1 MKTIVLPAALALLS
15 IALAGFAAAQI
26 ASPAKAAQ
34 REQRPN
40 IIVILADDMGYSDI
54 GPYGAE
60 IQTPHLDRLAAG
72 GLRFSQ
78 FYNNPRCCPTRV
90 SLMTGLYPP
99 QTGIPHMVNT
109 SHLPQHQRDLSR
121 NVVTIAEVLRSA
133 GYQTAMSG
141 KWHLTPVPDEPPDEN
156 GKLFALPVTADTDKS
171 NWPLQRGF
179 DRFYGIIHAIGNFF
193 DPVTLTSGNDPISP
207 HGRDYY
213 ITHAISDNAVKFLK
227 EMEGNEQP
235 FFLYTAYTAPHWPL
249 HAPAEYVAKY
259 KDIYRRGWDRIRAE
273 RFRRLQG
280 TGLLGVD
287 WKLSAKDPTAH
298 AWETVEHA
306 DWEAHR
312 MAVHAAMIERMDHGV
327 GRIVAELERQNRLD
341 NTLILFL
348 SDNGASAE
356 ELGPRP
362 PVHSWGPAT
371 APGGGKMRFGNN
383 PGIYPGPADTWTSYG
398 RAWANVSVTPFRA
411 SKGWTHEG
419 GIATPLIAYWQRT
432 INKGR
437 ISHDVGHVM
446 DIMATCVDLAGA
458 TYPQVFAGNKIVP
471 LEGISLAPVFE
482 NKALADRTLVW
493 EHNGNRAV
501 RQGKWKIVSRYAQPW
516 ELYDME
522 ADRTETIDLAE
533 RGSDKVKELAPLY
546 DAWASRVGVL
556 PWETVEPSEKERRLK
571 VTADGWPAVASTTV
585 ELSEERRRLGALRS
599 PEPHKQEA
607 APAFDFLSDLP
618 WSKTENILSGPHKD
632 RSGWDP
638 HAKPP
643 GGGYKPIEIAGARFD
658 NGLSWFPDKNTMSFV
673 EWDLKRDYKRLTFK
687 VRIDDEKHK
696 QSEWVLL
703 RRRDGQILNEAATAR
718 PLLPGRRFG
727 SPEQDDYRPGESLIR
742 VGGGA
747 SLAIYGDGRLL
758 AKTREFYAHGDPEE
772 IDVDVSGVKRLRL
785 ELDPV
790 HHELAEAPYRHG
802 LTLTPLLTRMRWHDL
817 VDVAEPKLWR

>member
-1 MKTIVLPAALALLS
+1 MKLHPHLAALAL
-15 IALAGFAAAQI
+15 AGLMFSLLRAEAAA
-26 ASPAKAAQ
+26 P
-34 REQRPN
+34 RPN

-54 GPYGAE
+54 GAYGSE
-60 IQTPHLDRLAAG
+60 IQTPNLDRLAAG

-78 FYNNPRCCPTRV
+78 FYNNPRCCPTRT

-109 SHLPQHQRDLSR
+109 SHLPLHQRDLSH

-141 KWHLTPVPDEPPDEN
+141 KWHLTPVPDAPPDKN
-156 GKLFALPVTADTDKS
+156 GKLFVLPVTADTDKS

-179 DRFYGIIHAIGNFF
+179 ERFYGIIHAIGSFY
-193 DPVTLTSGNDPISP
+193 DPVTLTEGNDSISP

-213 ITHAISDNAVKFLK
+213 FTHAVSDNAVKFVK
-227 EMEGNEQP
+227 EMGGNEQP
-235 FFLYTAYTAPHWPL
+235 FFLYVPYAAPHWPL

-259 KDIYRRGWDRIRAE
+259 KAIYRRGWDHIRAQ
-273 RFRRLQG
+273 RFRRLQE
-280 TGLLGVD
+280 TGLVD
-287 WKLSAKDPTAH
+287 AAWQLSAKDPVAR

-312 MAVHAAMIERMDHGV
+312 MAVHAAMIERMDDGI
-327 GRIVAELERQNRLD
+327 GRIVAELERQGRLD
-341 NTLILFL
+341 NTLILFM

-356 ELGPRP
+356 ELGPRAP
-362 PVHSWGPAT
+362 ALSWGPAA

-383 PGIYPGPADTWTSYG
+383 PSIYPGPADTWTSFG

-419 GIATPLIAYWQRT
+419 GIATPLIAHWPRA
-432 INKGR
+432 IDKGR

-446 DIMATCVDLAGA
+446 DIMATCADLAGA
-458 TYPQVFAGNKIVP
+458 EYPQTFAGNKIVP

-482 NKALADRTLVW
+482 NKTLSDRVLFW

-501 RQGKWKIVSRYAQPW
+501 RQGRWKIVSRYQQPW
-516 ELYDME
+516 ELYDLE

-533 RGSDKVKELAPLY
+533 RGSDKVQELASLY
-546 DAWASRVGVL
+546 DAWAPRVGVL
-556 PWETVEPSEKERRLK
+556 PGEVVAPSEQQRRGA
-571 VTADGWPAVASTTV
+571 VTNDGWPGVASTT
-585 ELSEERRRLGALRS
+585 S
-599 PEPHKQEA
+599 
-607 APAFDFLSDLP
+607 AFDFLSELP

-638 HAKPP
+638 HATPP
-643 GGGYKPIEIAGARFD
+643 RGGYKPIEIAGARFD
-658 NGLSWFPDKNTMSFV
+658 NGLSWFPDKTSTSFV
-673 EWDLKRDYKRLTFK
+673 EWELPKDYKRLTFK

-696 QSEWVLL
+696 QYEWVLV
-703 RRRDGQILNEAATAR
+703 RRRDGEILNAASTAR
-718 PLLPGRRFG
+718 PLLPGKRYG

-747 SLAIYGDGRLL
+747 SLAIYGDEKLL
-758 AKTREFYAHGDPEE
+758 VQTREFYAHGEPEE

-790 HHELAEAPYRHG
+790 HHELADAPYRQG
-802 LTLTPLLTRMRWHDL
+802 LTLTPISIRMRWNDL
-817 VDVAEPKLWR
+817 VDIAEPKLWR